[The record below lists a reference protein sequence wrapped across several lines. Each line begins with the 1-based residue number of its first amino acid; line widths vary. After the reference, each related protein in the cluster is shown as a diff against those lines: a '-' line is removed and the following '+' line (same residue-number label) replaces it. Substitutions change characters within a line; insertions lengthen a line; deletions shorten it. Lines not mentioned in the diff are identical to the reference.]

1 MQNGFDFYI
10 KKRVIGVTHTHCD
23 LTMQTRRRVTNYGDN
38 SQRYTLKR

>member
-1 MQNGFDFYI
+1 MSQKQNGSDFYKK

-38 SQRYTLKR
+38 SQR